1 MLPRIALSSPFCPA
15 HASSPAGCPVPRP
28 AGRGSARKL
37 SQVTPTG
44 ILYSSKVKDLSDL
57 INDDAAAE
65 AEAAAQVRF
74 DAGRLGRAVL
84 LALPGTS

>member
-1 MLPRIALSSPFCPA
+1 MPA
-15 HASSPAGCPVPRP
+15 PLV